1 VNADPHIDR
10 MTEPFANM
18 ADALYFDS
26 GAHRLFGWYHRP
38 HPDKTANFAVV
49 VCKPFG
55 YEAICA
61 HRSVR
66 AFSDAAASLG
76 APTLRFDYAGTG
88 DSSEIDPQA
97 DQLEIWIQDVIAAVG
112 EVRRVSGLQKV
123 YLLGFRLGALL
134 ATLAAG
140 RCDAVAGL
148 ILVAPIISGRRYV
161 RELRTMRL
169 AASMGSESLGC
180 ATADATTADKGF
192 MEVSGFLFSA
202 ATIAAFANID
212 LKSQAV
218 PSFTEV
224 LVMDGTA
231 LPVARAWSEEL
242 CRAGVRA
249 TYLALPGLVEMLMT
263 APHFASIPTEMI
275 GAMREWLTN
284 LQDEPV
290 LIPNDG
296 VDQGVDPRVPLP
308 TALRLP
314 PPGSAHRT
322 PVTERPL
329 FLTSETLL
337 FGIVTEPAQGET
349 HRGAVILINAGAD
362 YHIGPSG
369 MYVALARRW
378 ARSGYVV
385 LRMDLG
391 GIGDSGTRPGR
402 PDNEVFPPG
411 ALDDI
416 RAAVEWVRSR
426 YGAREITLGGLCS
439 GAYHTLRA
447 AVAAIPVNRVVMVNP
462 ETFFWSEGMSI
473 YDRQT
478 AELVRQ
484 PNAYRNKMMSSAA
497 WKRLLTGQIDVR
509 YVLGTYAGRLKLALE
524 SKCRNMARRLR
535 IRLPNDLGM
544 QLEEIGARGVRLVF
558 VFSHGEPGIELLKL
572 QGGTSLKRLGERCRI
587 HIVDN
592 ADHVFSKIESRM
604 SLEGILSDELFA
616 PP

>member
-1 VNADPHIDR
+1 VNANPYIDQKI
-10 MTEPFANM
+10 EPFTSM

-26 GAHRLFGWYHRP
+26 NAHRLFGWYHRP
-38 HPDKTANFAVV
+38 HPDKSANFGVV

-97 DQLEIWIQDVIAAVG
+97 NQLEIWIQDVIAAVG
-112 EVRRVSGLQKV
+112 EVRRLSGVRRV

-140 RCDAVAGL
+140 RCDSVAGL
-148 ILVAPIISGRRYV
+148 ILIAPIISGRRYV

-169 AASMGSESLGC
+169 AASMGSEISDGATVDA
-180 ATADATTADKGF
+180 ATADTGF
-192 MEVSGFLFSA
+192 MEVSGFLYSA
-202 ATIAAFANID
+202 ATIAAFANVD
-212 LKSQAV
+212 LKSYGV
-218 PSFTEV
+218 PSSAEV
-224 LVMDGTA
+224 LVIDGTA

-242 CRAGVRA
+242 CRTGVRA
-249 TYLALPGLVEMLMT
+249 TYLALPGMVEMLMT
-263 APHFASIPTEMI
+263 APHFASVPTEMI
-275 GAMREWLTN
+275 DATRDWLTH
-284 LQDEPV
+284 LQNGPV
-290 LIPNDG
+290 PVPNDINNRG
-296 VDQGVDPRVPLP
+296 VEPRVSLQTSMSLP
-308 TALRLP
+308 SS
-314 PPGSAHRT
+314 GSAQRA
-322 PVTERPL
+322 PVMERPL

-362 YHIGPSG
+362 YHIGASG

-416 RAAVEWVRSR
+416 RAAVEWVHSR
-426 YGAREITLGGLCS
+426 YGARDITLGGLCS

-447 AVAAIPVNRVVMVNP
+447 AAAALPVNRVVMVNP

-478 AELVRQ
+478 SELVRQ
-484 PNAYRNKMMSSAA
+484 PSAYRNKMMSWTT
-497 WKRLLTGQIDVR
+497 WKRFLSGQIDIR
-509 YVLGTYAGRLKLALE
+509 YVLGTYAGRFALALE
-524 SKCRNMARRLR
+524 SKFRNMARRLR

-544 QLEEIGARGVRLVF
+544 QLEEIGSRGVRLIF

-572 QGGTSLKRLGERCRI
+572 QGGTSLNRLGERCRI
-587 HIVDN
+587 HIVDG
-592 ADHVFSKIESRM
+592 ADHVFSKIESR
-604 SLEGILSDELFA
+604 LTLQRILSDELFA
-616 PP
+616 PS

>member
-1 VNADPHIDR
+1 
-10 MTEPFANM
+10 M

-26 GAHRLFGWYHRP
+26 GAHRLFGWFHRP
-38 HPDKTANFAVV
+38 HPGKIADFGVV

-88 DSSEIDPQA
+88 DSSEIDSRA
-97 DQLEIWIQDVIAAVG
+97 DQLEIWIQDVIAAIG
-112 EVRRVSGLQKV
+112 EVRRLSGVHRV

-169 AASMGSESLGC
+169 AASMGSESSGGP
-180 ATADATTADKGF
+180 TADATAAHTEF

-202 ATIAAFANID
+202 ATIAAFADVD
-212 LKSQAV
+212 LKSQGV
-218 PSFTEV
+218 PSRAEV
-224 LVMDGTA
+224 LVIDGTA
-231 LPVARAWSEEL
+231 LPAARAWSEEL
-242 CRAGVRA
+242 CRAGVPA
-249 TYLALPGLVEMLMT
+249 MYLALPGLVEMLMT
-263 APHFASIPTEMI
+263 APHFSTIPTEMI
-275 GAMREWLTN
+275 GAMRDWLMH
-284 LQDEPV
+284 LQHGPA

-296 VDQGVDPRVPLP
+296 KDPGVEPRVPLL
-308 TALRLP
+308 TVMSLP
-314 PPGSAHRT
+314 SPGSAQRA

-337 FGIVTEPAQGET
+337 FGILTEPVEAET
-349 HRGAVILINAGAD
+349 RRGAVILINAGAD
-362 YHIGPSG
+362 YHIGASG
-369 MYVALARRW
+369 MYVTLARRW
-378 ARSGYVV
+378 ARSGCVV

-411 ALDDI
+411 ALGDI
-416 RAAVEWVRSR
+416 RAAVEWMRSR
-426 YGAREITLGGLCS
+426 YGAGDITLGGLCS

-447 AVAAIPVNRVVMVNP
+447 AITAIPVNRVVMVNP

-473 YDRQT
+473 YDRQP

-497 WKRLLTGQIDVR
+497 WKRLLSGQIDFR
-509 YVLGTYAGRLKLALE
+509 YVIGTYAGRFSLALE
-524 SKCRNMARRLR
+524 SKFRNMARRLR
-535 IRLPNDLGM
+535 IRLPNDLGL
-544 QLEEIGARGVRLVF
+544 QLEEIGARGIRLIF
-558 VFSHGEPGIELLKL
+558 VFSRGEPGIELLKL
-572 QGGTSLKRLGERCRI
+572 QSGTSLKRLGERCQI
-587 HIVDN
+587 HIIDN
-592 ADHVFSKIESRM
+592 ADHVFSKIESRIT
-604 SLEGILSDELFA
+604 LERILSDELFA
-616 PP
+616 AP